1 MRITKNRVI
10 IRRLVDSLSINVSLD
25 NKEELC
31 IEAAK
36 ELIKVLEEEIS
47 FRKFS

>member
-31 IEAAK
+31 IEAAE
-36 ELIKVLEEEIS
+36 ELIEVLKKEIS

>member
-31 IEAAK
+31 IEAAEQLIQALKK
-36 ELIKVLEEEIS
+36 EIK
-47 FRKFS
+47 KK

>member
-25 NKEELC
+25 NKEDLC
-31 IEAAK
+31 IEAAE
-36 ELIKVLEEEIS
+36 ELIEVLKKEIS

>member
-31 IEAAK
+31 IKAAE
-36 ELIKVLEEEIS
+36 ELIEVLKKEIS